1 MIRRRRRRPR
11 SARRRMT
18 LWYAGAYFLLGSAVI
33 VLELAFTSASSTV
46 SVSVASARPRITIH
60 VPSSGPLALL
70 PAPTLRR
77 LLNPSGF
84 AVAQQHA
91 DIARLLLASWLAF
104 GVTALIAAGFGW
116 IASGRV
122 LRPLREMAATAHTI
136 TAGSLGRRMARGG
149 RDDEFRQLGE
159 AFDDLLGRLE
169 ASFEAQ
175 RRFVANASHELRT
188 PLTLHR
194 TLLQVALA
202 DPDASAVSLRA
213 TCEELL
219 ASGRDQERLL
229 EALLTLA
236 TSERGLDRAAP
247 VDLALLT
254 RRAIESATPAAQA
267 RAVQLFSAL
276 EPAFTL
282 GDAALLERLIVN
294 LVDNGI
300 AYNRDGGSLHV
311 TTGNPG
317 GAPTVTVV
325 NSGPQI
331 AVGEVERL
339 FEPFHRGGGRF
350 AGDGHHGLG
359 LSIVRAV
366 AGAHEASIEALPGP
380 DGGLAVT
387 VAFKRL
393 PAQAHD

>member
-1 MIRRRRRRPR
+1 
-11 SARRRMT
+11 MT

-70 PAPTLRR
+70 VPSLRR
-77 LLNPSGF
+77 LANPTGF

-91 DIARLLLASWLAF
+91 DIAHLLLASWLAF

-149 RDDEFRQLGE
+149 RDDEFRQLGD

-202 DPDASAVSLRA
+202 DPNASAVSLRA

-254 RRAIESATPAAQA
+254 GRAIEASTAAAQA
-267 RAVQLFSAL
+267 RSVQLSSQL
-276 EPAFTL
+276 DPAFTL
-282 GDAALLERLIVN
+282 GDAALVERLIVN

-300 AYNRDGGSLHV
+300 AYNREGGSVHI

-317 GAPTVTVV
+317 GTPTVTVV
-325 NSGPQI
+325 NSGPQV
-331 AVGEVERL
+331 AAGEVERL
-339 FEPFHRGGGRF
+339 FEPFHRGGGRG

-366 AGAHEASIEALPGP
+366 AGAHDASIEALPGP

-393 PAQAHD
+393 PAQVHD